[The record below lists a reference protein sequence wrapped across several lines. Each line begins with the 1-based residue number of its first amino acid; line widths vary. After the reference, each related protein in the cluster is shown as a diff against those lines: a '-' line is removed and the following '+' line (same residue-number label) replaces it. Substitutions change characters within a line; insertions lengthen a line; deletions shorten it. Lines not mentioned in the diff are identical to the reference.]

1 MVDISLRRHFIA
13 KLLDFKLTNDR
24 KEEVLIWK
32 NALIKQVKSQFD
44 INLNPAKAI
53 LALSVQEII
62 DELEISKEDH
72 YRALSI
78 SKDEDLELHLKNNLI
93 PTLLINILILV

>member
-32 NALIKQVKSQFD
+32 NALIKQVKS
-44 INLNPAKAI
+44 
-53 LALSVQEII
+53 
-62 DELEISKEDH
+62 
-72 YRALSI
+72 
-78 SKDEDLELHLKNNLI
+78 
-93 PTLLINILILV
+93 